1 MIAPTP
7 VHNEK
12 HPTFGIRKYLR
23 DFFDLVVRRKWLI
36 LGFLFLGIVFGGLL
50 AVLKEDVYRSEV
62 ILMVEPPEI
71 NDRSRGFSRIER
83 LVEEWV
89 ETTSNRVFSRKNLQ
103 LVIDEFQLYPDML
116 KGRGYE
122 FVIDYLR
129 KSIWMDSK
137 KNGGIIEA
145 ISVSFAHSDP
155 VMAMRVTE
163 KLAEGYIEDSSP
175 GSSRNPDR
183 KSDRLS
189 RDLVRVKEELDQK
202 AEELSAYQSRFSD
215 MLLSKLDENLKAR
228 DQLVSEQLRGQK
240 AMGPLRT
247 QLEQV
252 TQSIQDRE
260 GRLEE
265 LTLARGLDA
274 EKQSMVNS
282 RLSALKEELRYKSD
296 ELPEIHPEII
306 ALTMQIKLL
315 EQEVRDQSPMEN
327 EAQAAGLVAE
337 LASLKNV
344 RNEVNRELDDLSKRL
359 DQVTKKIKN
368 IERHI
373 EQTPHR
379 QQEFLELERA
389 FGDLQVE
396 YTRLTQRLIDA
407 RISENLDARNQTVTF
422 RILDAAALPS
432 KPDGIYGGWFV
443 VEGLGFG
450 AVVGVGFAWLLDLI
464 FPTFRRAEDA
474 EISLGLQT
482 LAVIPGF
489 HMAYGKSLKLLTGPG
504 ETGAFNEEPGKFEQG
519 RSGYSELETSGRHPL
534 YGRTPDAH
542 AFPHQL
548 NLVVKWRPQSIVAEQ
563 FRVAA
568 TRLDLLAEGEST
580 SIVLVTSAKKGEGK
594 TCTSAN
600 LAYTLARDLEEPTLV
615 IDCDYKCPNLH
626 NVFAARSA
634 PGIAEF
640 LAGQESLEACQQ
652 QVANLSLWYM
662 TAGNLDQNPV
672 PLSKMQRLSSMLT
685 AIKHRYRFI
694 ILDGPPILPLADINV
709 LSGFASIVL
718 MVVRFGST
726 PKDVVHKAVEMIHHP
741 GPIRLVLTDAW
752 NQGIPSYVHQGYT
765 LPNLI
770 GSGN

>member
-1 MIAPTP
+1 MIIPTP
-7 VHNEK
+7 VHNEN
-12 HPTFGIRKYLR
+12 HSTFGIRKYLR

-36 LGFLFLGIVFGGLL
+36 LGFLFLGIGLGAML
-50 AVLKEDVYRSEV
+50 AVLKKEVYRSEV
-62 ILMVEPPEI
+62 ILIVEPPEI
-71 NDRSRGFSRIER
+71 HDQFRGTSRIER
-83 LVEEWV
+83 MVEEWV
-89 ETTSNRVFSRKNLQ
+89 ETASNRVLSRKNLQ
-103 LVIDEFQLYPDML
+103 MVIDEFQLYPDLL

-122 FVIDYLR
+122 FVIDQLR
-129 KSIWMDSK
+129 KTTRVEAK

-145 ISVSFAHSDP
+145 ISLSFAHSDP

-163 KLAEGYIEDSSP
+163 KLAAGYIGDTSMVL
-175 GSSRNPDR
+175 SRNPER
-183 KSDRLS
+183 KSDMLS
-189 RDLVRVKEELDQK
+189 RDLVRVKEELDRK

-228 DQLVSEQLRGQK
+228 DRLVSEQLRIQK
-240 AMGPLRT
+240 AINPLRT
-247 QLEQV
+247 QLDQV
-252 TQSIQDRE
+252 TQSIQERE
-260 GRLEE
+260 ARLEE
-265 LTLARGLDA
+265 DTLVSRGFTEEQNML
-274 EKQSMVNS
+274 NT
-282 RLSALKEELRYKSD
+282 RLATLKEELVEKSD
-296 ELPEIHPEII
+296 ELPEIHPEIM
-306 ALTMQIKLL
+306 ALAMQIKLL
-315 EQEVRDQSPMEN
+315 EQDVSDQARMEH
-327 EAQAAGLVAE
+327 EGQAARLVSE
-337 LASLKNV
+337 LTSLKNV
-344 RNEVNRELDDLSKRL
+344 RHEVNRELEDLSKQL
-359 DQVTKKIKN
+359 DQVRRKIKN
-368 IERHI
+368 FERYI

-379 QQEFLELERA
+379 QQELSDLERA

-407 RISENLDARNQTVTF
+407 RISEDLEARKHTVTF
-422 RILDAAALPS
+422 RILDAAAVQT
-432 KPDGIYGGWFV
+432 KPDGIYRGWFV

-450 AVVGVGFAWLLDLI
+450 GVVGLGFAWFLDVL

-474 EISLGLQT
+474 EISLGIQT

-489 HMAYGKSLKLLTGPG
+489 HMAYGKSLKLLTGTSDT
-504 ETGAFNEEPGKFEQG
+504 EKFNGEPGQLVQG
-519 RSGYSELETSGRHPL
+519 RGGYSELDPSGRHPL
-534 YGRTPDAH
+534 YGRASEVH

-548 NLVVKWRPQSIVAEQ
+548 NLVVRWRPQSIVAEQ

-626 NVFAARSA
+626 NVFATRPS

-652 QVANLSLWYM
+652 QIANLSLWCM
-662 TAGNLDQNPV
+662 TAGNLGQNPV

-741 GPIRLVLTDAW
+741 GPVRLVLTDAW
-752 NQGIPSYVHQGYT
+752 NQGIPSYVRQGYT